1 MKGCG
6 QLQSGLDERLWSDS
20 MECYSYLRNVQDLLA
35 DGKTPYEKR
44 FGEPFEGPIIHGGAM
59 VESYPSS
66 PNDKARIDQCGKNFL
81 PVINQD
87 FINLPGKHYLASF
100 LGVN

>member
-1 MKGCG
+1 ML
-6 QLQSGLDERLWSDS
+6 LQSGLDEKWWADS
-20 MECYSYLRNVQDLLA
+20 MECYCDLRNVQDLLA

-44 FGEPFEGPIIHGGAM
+44 FGESFEGPIIHGGAM

-66 PNDKARIDQCGKNFL
+66 PNDKARIDQFGKNLL

-87 FINLPGKHYLASF
+87 FINLARKHYLVSF
-100 LGVN
+100 LGMT